1 MAATAK
7 SKTKKTRGAIPPP
20 PLPPQR
26 SYRRDY
32 SAGLNLPP
40 EAAEF
45 LNRIMVDDPQE
56 LVDLVN
62 AELEA
67 VANEQFE
74 AMRLEILA
82 KEEER
87 KSLWGNKFPKVL
99 GQKPGE
105 EGHKRGLG
113 RPRTVPAGTDP
124 PKG

>member
-1 MAATAK
+1 MIAMAK
-7 SKTKKTRGAIPPP
+7 RKPIPPP
-20 PLPPQR
+20 PPPPT
-26 SYRRDY
+26 YRRDY
-32 SAGLNLPP
+32 SAGLDLPP
-40 EAAEF
+40 DAAEF
-45 LNRIMVDDPQE
+45 LNQIMADDPRE
-56 LVDLVN
+56 LVDLVE
-62 AELEA
+62 AELAA

-87 KSLWGNKFPKVL
+87 KSLWGNKFPRVL

-105 EGHKRGLG
+105 KAGKHGPG